1 MRTIGQEKKRM
12 LIVTL
17 IAFVLVFLILFLQSI
32 VGQIYQDLA
41 YIPFVWLVFVYFPLL
56 FVLLKVKNI
65 NAKVDGLYV
74 FLFIILF
81 NVSILM
87 VLLIQPLLSDIIAP
101 YKILLRSFGFLIPLE
116 LIIIYLIWKN
126 MIKAYKT
133 ENIESLD
140 PVVFISYNHNDS
152 EIALNIRD
160 AIEAE
165 GIDVIIDQEDMLA
178 GENISNFINESI
190 NNSTVTI
197 SLISNRS
204 LKSAWVAM
212 ETVNSFYHKIFSK
225 NKKFIGCYL
234 DDDFFNKNFTINA
247 IGDIDN
253 QIKQNQ
259 ELLVQYH
266 EKMIDTRDLNNQ
278 NSRLLALRNN
288 LDGIIGRLRD
298 SLCLDIRDNRFDESI
313 SKILKV
319 IHTND

>member
-1 MRTIGQEKKRM
+1 MRTIGQQKKR
-12 LIVTL
+12 LLRVTL
-17 IAFVLVFLILFLQSI
+17 IAFVLVFLILLLQSI

-41 YIPFVWLVFVYFPLL
+41 YAPWVWLVFVYFPLL

-65 NAKVDGLYV
+65 NSKVDGLYV

-81 NVSILM
+81 NVSGLI

-101 YKILLRSFGFLIPLE
+101 SKILLRSFAFLIPLE
-116 LIIIYLIWKN
+116 LIIIFSIWKR
-126 MIKAYKT
+126 MIKTYKN
-133 ENIESLD
+133 ENEESLD
-140 PVVFISYNHNDS
+140 PIVFISYNHNDS

-160 AIEAE
+160 SIEAE

-178 GENISNFINESI
+178 GENISSFINESI
-190 NNSTVTI
+190 NNSTITI
-197 SLISNRS
+197 SIISNRS

-225 NKKFIGCYL
+225 NKKFIGCFL
-234 DDDFFNKNFTINA
+234 DDDFFNKNFTLNA
-247 IGDIDN
+247 INDIDD

-259 ELLVQYH
+259 ELIAQYH
-266 EKMIDTRDLNNQ
+266 DKMIDTRDLNNQ

-298 SLCLDIRDNRFDESI
+298 SLCLDIRTSKFDESI
-313 SKILKV
+313 TKILKV
-319 IHTND
+319 IRNND